1 MVKPLAG
8 HRVVSSISFALL
20 FIAFLLLLLVSL
32 SLPII
37 KSIYILSVKSTT
49 TGQPRT
55 SIATELRFGVW
66 GLCASRLASL
76 LCNYNTLTT
85 QTSVLEQLNGTICFG
100 PKLGYDIPP
109 SVTDLAGISPTL
121 AQAVEKG
128 LLVILVLHPIAGGLA
143 TLGFIWSLFLASHPA
158 AIFSLFIAIVTAIV
172 ASVVF
177 AIDLALVIVARN
189 EISSLPAFH
198 LAVDW
203 GNAVWM
209 VLVAVVMTWL
219 AVISLSARVCY
230 CCGVRR

>member
-1 MVKPLAG
+1 
-8 HRVVSSISFALL
+8 
-20 FIAFLLLLLVSL
+20 
-32 SLPII
+32 
-37 KSIYILSVKSTT
+37 
-49 TGQPRT
+49 
-55 SIATELRFGVW
+55 
-66 GLCASRLASL
+66 
-76 LCNYNTLTT
+76 
-85 QTSVLEQLNGTICFG
+85 
-100 PKLGYDIPP
+100 
-109 SVTDLAGISPTL
+109 LAGISPTL